1 MFFFID
7 ISHMVKK
14 QGTSRGYYDKYSWIV
29 QEVVTDLFNQISL
42 EFLSALEHLGGAMEV
57 IYVGQMPPAW
67 EIHGNALSQLSQIS
81 RVLTPF
87 LKSSNF
93 AQKKV
98 PNKKT
103 LKFLN
108 LTKNPITKLG
118 SDHYIYSQFYIGFT
132 P

>member
-1 MFFFID
+1 M
-7 ISHMVKK
+7 
-14 QGTSRGYYDKYSWIV
+14 
-29 QEVVTDLFNQISL
+29 TDLFNQISL